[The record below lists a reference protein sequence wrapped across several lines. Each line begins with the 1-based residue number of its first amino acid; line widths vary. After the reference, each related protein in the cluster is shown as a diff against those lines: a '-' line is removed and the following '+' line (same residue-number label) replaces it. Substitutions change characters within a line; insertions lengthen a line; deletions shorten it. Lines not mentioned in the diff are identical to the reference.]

1 MAELSTDER
10 LALAVRAQVAAIRA
24 ERAAEDGDYIMWE
37 PLWHGA
43 VEEMRALAAAWQ
55 GDGGSLLEWVGVD
68 RETYMQAIENALEE
82 EGSTL

>member
-1 MAELSTDER
+1 MSELTTEAR
-10 LALAVRAQVAAIRA
+10 LALAVCAQVAAIRVD
-24 ERAAEDGDYIMWE
+24 RAVGRGGYITWE
-37 PLWHGA
+37 ALRHQA

-55 GDGGSLLEWVGVD
+55 GDGGNLLEWVGVD